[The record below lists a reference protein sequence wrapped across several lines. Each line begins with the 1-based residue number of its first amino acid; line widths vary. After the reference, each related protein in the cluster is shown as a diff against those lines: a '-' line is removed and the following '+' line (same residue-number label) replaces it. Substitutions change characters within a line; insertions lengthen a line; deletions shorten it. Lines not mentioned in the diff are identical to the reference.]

1 MGGKI
6 KERARIITKDS
17 WIDDAGLERLQ
28 IDVAFASFTRD
39 TTVRTLERASFPLF
53 GIIKEKLPRRQEG
66 RRKITIERE
75 RENERA
81 TDRPQRLEII
91 EHRSSTCSSVQQN

>member
-6 KERARIITKDS
+6 KERARIINKDS

-66 RRKITIERE
+66 RRKITNERE
-75 RENERA
+75 RESA

-91 EHRSSTCSSVQQN
+91 EHLSFLHMQ

>member
-6 KERARIITKDS
+6 KERARIINKDS

-28 IDVAFASFTRD
+28 IDVAFICFFTRD

-53 GIIKEKLPRRQEG
+53 GIIKEKFPTRQEG
-66 RRKITIERE
+66 LVERSPM
-75 RENERA
+75 RETA
-81 TDRPQRLEII
+81 QRLEII

>member
-39 TTVRTLERASFPLF
+39 TTVRTLERA
-53 GIIKEKLPRRQEG
+53 
-66 RRKITIERE
+66 
-75 RENERA
+75 RA
-81 TDRPQRLEII
+81 F
-91 EHRSSTCSSVQQN
+91 HYSV

>member
-6 KERARIITKDS
+6 KERARIINKDS

-66 RRKITIERE
+66 RRKITNERE
-75 RENERA
+75 RERESDRP
-81 TDRPQRLEII
+81 TDRKD
-91 EHRSSTCSSVQQN
+91 

>member
-6 KERARIITKDS
+6 KERARIINKDS

-53 GIIKEKLPRRQEG
+53 GIIKEKFPTRQEG
-66 RRKITIERE
+66 LVERSPM
-75 RENERA
+75 RETA
-81 TDRPQRLEII
+81 QRLEII
-91 EHRSSTCSSVQQN
+91 EHRSCTCSSVQQN

>member
-6 KERARIITKDS
+6 KERARIINKDS

-28 IDVAFASFTRD
+28 IDVAFICFFTRD

-53 GIIKEKLPRRQEG
+53 GIIKEKFPTRQEG
-66 RRKITIERE
+66 LVERSPM
-75 RENERA
+75 RETA
-81 TDRPQRLEII
+81 QRLEII
-91 EHRSSTCSSVQQN
+91 EHRSCTCSSVQQN

>member
-6 KERARIITKDS
+6 KERARIINKDS

-39 TTVRTLERASFPLF
+39 STVCTLERASFPLF
-53 GIIKEKLPRRQEG
+53 GIIKENLPRRQEG
-66 RRKITIERE
+66 RRKITNERE
-75 RENERA
+75 S
-81 TDRPQRLEII
+81 DRPTAKTRD
-91 EHRSSTCSSVQQN
+91 HRASFLHMQ

>member
-6 KERARIITKDS
+6 KERAQIITKDS

-28 IDVAFASFTRD
+28 IDVAFICFFTRD
-39 TTVRTLERASFPLF
+39 TIVRTLERASFPLF

-66 RRKITIERE
+66 RRKITNERE
-75 RENERA
+75 RERERP
-81 TDRPQRLEII
+81 TDRED
-91 EHRSSTCSSVQQN
+91 